1 MSEENMEMEIKL
13 RIPPKLHSELRILKD
28 YYKQNKLEGK
38 PTTLADLAN
47 VALREY
53 LEKNKE
59 DLAKA
64 KEYFKKMLE

>member
-1 MSEENMEMEIKL
+1 MEEETEMEIKL

-38 PTTLADLAN
+38 PTTLADIAFT
-47 VALREY
+47 AIQQY
-53 LEKNKE
+53 LETNRE

>member
-28 YYKQNKLEGK
+28 YYKINKLEEK
-38 PTTLADLAN
+38 PKTLADLAI

-53 LEKNKE
+53 LERNKE
-59 DLAKA
+59 DLQKA
-64 KEYFKKMLE
+64 KEYYKKMLE

>member
-1 MSEENMEMEIKL
+1 MSEENMEIKL

-38 PTTLADLAN
+38 PTTLADIAFT
-47 VALREY
+47 AIQQY
-53 LEKNKE
+53 LETNRE